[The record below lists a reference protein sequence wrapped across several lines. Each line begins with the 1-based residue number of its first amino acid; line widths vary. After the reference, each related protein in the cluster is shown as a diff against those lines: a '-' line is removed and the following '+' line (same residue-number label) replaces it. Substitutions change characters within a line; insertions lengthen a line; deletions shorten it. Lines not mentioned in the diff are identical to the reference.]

1 MKTKPFHQCVKKV
14 VGEARIKQGASLAR
28 AAFLY
33 KNGSETSV
41 SETVTLKRDA
51 RNRDIRAIV
60 SS

>member
-1 MKTKPFHQCVKKV
+1 M

-33 KNGSETSV
+33 KTGSETSV